1 MTEAPTLE
9 TSTEASA
16 AEPTATVGPSMGQQ
30 GAAGH
35 GPKGAPWT
43 FLVLLGIAV
52 AVIGAVGL
60 GNALVVTTLFV
71 NGVFLLFFLRHVAFA
86 AAAVRWA
93 GRDLYDR
100 VEVDL
105 DYQPNVSIL
114 VGCHNEALVAR
125 SLVHGLLA
133 LHYPR
138 SRLEIIL
145 VDDGST
151 DGTGD
156 LLDQLTAAEP
166 HITILRRPPGAGGGK
181 SGALNHASAQARGD
195 IIVIFDADHIP
206 RRDVVHKLVRHF
218 LDPHVDAVQG
228 RCVIRNSV
236 EARLARSIAIDYFSG
251 YIVNEYGRQALFEL
265 PAYGGANCAVRAST
279 LRRLGGW
286 NTDSVTEDTDLT
298 LRILLAG
305 GAVRYDI
312 MAVDTEEGATTLKR
326 FITQRYRW
334 ARGHQ
339 QAWRDYRKAVLF
351 SRHLSW
357 PEKFETLMFL
367 LVYHVPVLCAL
378 TLVTAFLRIAGIGPS
393 ITVFEMLPLA
403 ALLFA
408 GPFCELAVGLLVGRA
423 PRRAAVSMGLM
434 TPLFFIFMLVCAR
447 SWAEGVMGRPYT
459 WAKTAR
465 SSWTA
470 MARTE
475 KSHEAELGGLE
486 EQAESAE
493 EAA

>member
-1 MTEAPTLE
+1 MNHLQTPS
-9 TSTEASA
+9 STDTAIA
-16 AEPTATVGPSMGQQ
+16 AEEAADAVLPS
-30 GAAGH
+30 APGH
-35 GPKGAPWT
+35 TPQGAPWT
-43 FLVLLGIAV
+43 FVVLLGIAV
-52 AVIGAVGL
+52 AIIGSVGL
-60 GNALVVTTLFV
+60 GNFLVVTTLAV

-93 GRDLYDR
+93 GKDLYER

-105 DYQPNVSIL
+105 EYQPNVSLL

-156 LLDQLTAAEP
+156 LLEQLTASEP
-166 HITILRRPPGAGGGK
+166 HFTILRRPPGAGGGK
-181 SGALNHASAQARGD
+181 SGALNYAATIARGD
-195 IIVIFDADHIP
+195 VIVIFDADHIP
-206 RRDVVHKLVRHF
+206 RRDVIHKLVRHF
-218 LDPHVDAVQG
+218 IDPHVDAVQG

-286 NTDSVTEDTDLT
+286 NPDSVTEDTDLT
-298 LRILLAG
+298 LRILLSG

-312 MAVDTEEGATTLKR
+312 MAVDTEEGATTLRR

-339 QAWRDYRKAVLF
+339 QAWRDYRRAVLF

-465 SSWTA
+465 SSWSALTP
-470 MARTE
+470 RTP
-475 KSHEAELGGLE
+475 
-486 EQAESAE
+486 AESETAVE
-493 EAA
+493 DESVAA